1 MKEKFYENK
10 KDIIARV
17 IIVKEK
23 ICKNKKIIIAGVITV
38 IVLLIGIGVVK
49 LRPAKEKTVVKPE
62 DSYEIQGV
70 ERLKF
75 NAVSV
80 ISDEQRVIVDKSLG
94 EVKDI
99 KINDGEEVKS
109 GDILFSYHNTAIEDQ
124 IAQIDRQIASN
135 NDKITKVK
143 NDKTK
148 TNSNISQLESEL
160 DNIVNE
166 LSAIQATVAES
177 SAATDENGQN
187 KSSELLKKQ
196 TALEGKQIEISQKI
210 DILKSQVSGADSE
223 ISSYEDTNKEI
234 SVEKDILNK
243 KLNNEVVA
251 EIDGVVKI
259 DNKGINDPT
268 TVYMR
273 IISKEPLV
281 KAEASE
287 FDIKS
292 LNINDEVLLKV
303 VSSGEYVK
311 GNITKIDDLP
321 IEEVGRTVTGYNFYI
336 KPKKNIMV
344 GFSIEVNANYKGI
357 KIPKDYVYKKD
368 SKICVLKEKG
378 ASHEN
383 IEIKAILEGDS
394 YYLLDGIVGI
404 GDKLIKN
411 PSKVLE
417 GSN

>member
-1 MKEKFYENK
+1 MKEKIKMSSK
-10 KDIIARV
+10 K
-17 IIVKEK
+17 
-23 ICKNKKIIIAGVITV
+23 KKILIVVGLVAFALLVAGIVI
-38 IVLLIGIGVVK
+38 VK
-49 LRPAKEKTVVKPE
+49 LRPAKEKNIVTHE

-75 NAVSV
+75 NGVSV
-80 ISDEQRVIVDKSLG
+80 ISDEQRIIADKSLG
-94 EVKDI
+94 EIKDI
-99 KINDGEEVKS
+99 KINDGQEVKS

-124 IAQIDRQIASN
+124 IAQSDRQIASN

-143 NDKTK
+143 NDKAK

-160 DNIVNE
+160 NNIINE
-166 LSAIQATVAES
+166 LSTVQATAAKSPVAV
-177 SAATDENGQN
+177 DENSSN
-187 KSSELLKKQ
+187 KSSELIKKQ
-196 TALEGKQIEISQKI
+196 TVLEAKQVEIAQKI
-210 DILKSQVSGADSE
+210 DILKGQISGADSE
-223 ISSYEDTNKEI
+223 ITTYEDTNKGL

-243 KLNNEVVA
+243 KLNSEVVA

-259 DNKGINDPT
+259 DNKGITDPT

-292 LNINDEVLLKV
+292 LNVNDEMLLKV

-311 GNITKIDDLP
+311 GSITKIDDLP

-336 KPKKNIMV
+336 KPEKSIMV
-344 GFSIEVNANYKGI
+344 GFSLEVNANYKGI
-357 KIPKDYVYKKD
+357 GIPKDYVYEKD

-378 ASHEN
+378 DSYEN
-383 IEIKAILEGDS
+383 IEIKAISEGDS

>member
-1 MKEKFYENK
+1 MSSK
-10 KDIIARV
+10 K
-17 IIVKEK
+17 
-23 ICKNKKIIIAGVITV
+23 KKILIVVGLVAFALLVAGIVI
-38 IVLLIGIGVVK
+38 VK
-49 LRPAKEKTVVKPE
+49 LRPAKEKIVVTHE

-75 NAVSV
+75 NGVSV
-80 ISDEQRVIVDKSLG
+80 ISDEQRIIADKSLG
-94 EVKDI
+94 EIKDI
-99 KINDGEEVKS
+99 KINDGQEVKS

-124 IAQIDRQIASN
+124 IAQSDRQIASN

-143 NDKTK
+143 NDKAK

-160 DNIVNE
+160 NNIINE
-166 LSAIQATVAES
+166 LSTVQATAAKSPVAV
-177 SAATDENGQN
+177 DENSSN
-187 KSSELLKKQ
+187 KSSELIKKQ
-196 TALEGKQIEISQKI
+196 TALEAKQVEIDQKI
-210 DILKSQVSGADSE
+210 DILKGQISGADSE
-223 ISSYEDTNKEI
+223 ITTYEDTNKGL
-234 SVEKDILNK
+234 SVEKDILSK
-243 KLNNEVVA
+243 KLNSEVVA

-292 LNINDEVLLKV
+292 LNVNDEMLLKV

-311 GNITKIDDLP
+311 GSITKIDDLP
-321 IEEVGRTVTGYNFYI
+321 IEEMGRTVTGYNFYI
-336 KPKKNIMV
+336 KPENSIMV
-344 GFSIEVNANYKGI
+344 GFSLEVNANYKGI
-357 KIPKDYVYKKD
+357 EIPKDYVYEKD

-378 ASHEN
+378 DSHEN
-383 IEIKAILEGDS
+383 IEIKAISEGDS

-417 GSN
+417 GSK

>member
-1 MKEKFYENK
+1 MAIGG
-10 KDIIARV
+10 KDL
-17 IIVKEK
+17 KEK
-23 ICKNKKIIIAGVITV
+23 IKMSSKKKKILIVVGLVAFALLVAGIVI
-38 IVLLIGIGVVK
+38 VK
-49 LRPAKEKTVVKPE
+49 LRPAKEKNIVTHE

-75 NAVSV
+75 NGVSV
-80 ISDEQRVIVDKSLG
+80 ISDEQRIIADKSLG
-94 EVKDI
+94 EIKDI
-99 KINDGEEVKS
+99 KINDGQEVKS

-124 IAQIDRQIASN
+124 IAQSDRQIASN

-143 NDKTK
+143 NDKAK

-160 DNIVNE
+160 NNIINE
-166 LSAIQATVAES
+166 LSTVQATAAKSPVAV
-177 SAATDENGQN
+177 DENSSN
-187 KSSELLKKQ
+187 KSSELIKKQ
-196 TALEGKQIEISQKI
+196 TVLEAKQVEIAQKI
-210 DILKSQVSGADSE
+210 DILKGQISGADSE
-223 ISSYEDTNKEI
+223 ITTYEDTNKGL

-243 KLNNEVVA
+243 KLNSEVVA

-259 DNKGINDPT
+259 DNKGITDPT

-292 LNINDEVLLKV
+292 LNVNDEMLLKV

-311 GNITKIDDLP
+311 GSITKIDDLP

-336 KPKKNIMV
+336 KPEKSIMV
-344 GFSIEVNANYKGI
+344 GFSLEVNANYKGI
-357 KIPKDYVYKKD
+357 GIPKDYVYEKD

-378 ASHEN
+378 DSYEN
-383 IEIKAILEGDS
+383 IEIKAISEGDS